1 MFVSQQHLKDSQ
13 CIILTQENISPSCKQ
28 QSYLP
33 YVTNCEFF
41 TAQKLA
47 GVHCVNINIDKDPD
61 GARVAFNSFLASL
74 FTNWQSSQIDEEDG
88 IITA

>member
-1 MFVSQQHLKDSQ
+1 MS
-13 CIILTQENISPSCKQ
+13 
-28 QSYLP
+28 
-33 YVTNCEFF
+33 

-47 GVHCVNINIDKDPD
+47 GVHCININIEKDPE